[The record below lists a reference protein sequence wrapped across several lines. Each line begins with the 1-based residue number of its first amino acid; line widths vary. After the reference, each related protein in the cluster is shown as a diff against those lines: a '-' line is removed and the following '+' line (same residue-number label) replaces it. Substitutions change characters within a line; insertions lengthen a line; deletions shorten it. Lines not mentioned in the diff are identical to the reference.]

1 MGGSNFEKEVPV
13 KYSSDLKKILE
24 KGSTKILV
32 KDPDA
37 EKIILLEL
45 YSDTETEIH

>member
-24 KGSTKILV
+24 KGSTTILV

-37 EKIILLEL
+37 EKIVLLEL
-45 YSDTETEIH
+45 ICDLEF